1 MGESTIVNTRSN
13 NLGAYILIAIGIIF
27 LAAQVFD
34 FDIGRIFD
42 ISWPL
47 FVIIPGVVFLFIAV
61 TGDAKAA
68 GFAIPGAI
76 VTGTGLILWF
86 QETFNRWE
94 SWAYVWTLYPVFVGA
109 ATMYLGT
116 RLDNAAQIKSGR
128 SLLQFGLIAFV
139 VAAAFFEL
147 LIFNNNASIGR
158 WLVPGLLILA
168 GGYMLFF
175 RRPSTNAVF
184 SEKDKRG

>member
-1 MGESTIVNTRSN
+1 MTTRSN
-13 NLGAYILIAIGIIF
+13 NLGAYILIGLGVLF
-27 LAAQVFD
+27 LAGQIFD

-47 FVIIPGVVFLFIAV
+47 FVVIPGVIFLIIAF
-61 TGDAKAA
+61 TGDRRAA
-68 GFAIPGAI
+68 GFIIPGAI

-86 QETFNRWE
+86 QDTFDRYET
-94 SWAYVWTLYPVFVGA
+94 WAYVWTLYPVFVGA

-116 RLDNAAQIKSGR
+116 RLDNAQQIKTGR
-128 SLLQFGLIAFV
+128 NLLQFGLIAFV

-147 LIFNNNASIGR
+147 LIFNSNASIGR

-175 RRPSTNAVF
+175 RRPSTTSDLF

>member
-61 TGDAKAA
+61 TGDAKSA

-94 SWAYVWTLYPVFVGA
+94 SWAYVWTLYPVFLGA
-109 ATMYLGT
+109 ALMFIGA
-116 RLDNAAQIKSGR
+116 RQNHEVQIKQGR
-128 SLLQFGLIAFV
+128 GFITFGVIGFLI
-139 VAAAFFEL
+139 AAAFFEL
-147 LIFNNNASIGR
+147 LIFNENGQIGR

-175 RRPSTNAVF
+175 RRGGGYIGDKS
-184 SEKDKRG
+184 KRG